1 MNVLRSLQFTDQLQ
15 NDICLKL
22 FSHLPCAIFSLFT
35 AN

>member
-1 MNVLRSLQFTDQLQ
+1 MNVFRSLQFADQLK
-15 NDICLKL
+15 NDIYLKL